1 VYHDKPGLKAQSL
14 RRAGGTGIL
23 NNETPGARLGG
34 KLLLLLFLYQFSP
47 GKSFKQPFQPR
58 HPFSDIGYIPSDIGH
73 ILSDVGYIFSD
84 IVNFLF

>member
-1 VYHDKPGLKAQSL
+1 MVH
-14 RRAGGTGIL
+14 RASAG
-23 NNETPGARLGG
+23 E

-58 HPFSDIGYIPSDIGH
+58 HPFSDIGYDPSDIGHILSDIGH
-73 ILSDVGYIFSD
+73 ILSDVGHILSD

>member
-1 VYHDKPGLKAQSL
+1 MYHDKPGLKAQSL

-47 GKSFKQPFQPR
+47 GETFKQPFQPR
-58 HPFSDIGYIPSDIGH
+58 HLFSEIGYILPNI
-73 ILSDVGYIFSD
+73 GYILSD

>member
-1 VYHDKPGLKAQSL
+1 MYHDKPGLKAQSL

-47 GKSFKQPFQPR
+47 GFQPR
-58 HPFSDIGYIPSDIGH
+58 HLFSETGYILPNIGYI
-73 ILSDVGYIFSD
+73 LSN

>member
-1 VYHDKPGLKAQSL
+1 MESSALEPSRVGGDSVLAPAVSL
-14 RRAGGTGIL
+14 G
-23 NNETPGARLGG
+23 E

-47 GKSFKQPFQPR
+47 GESFKQPFQPR

>member
-1 VYHDKPGLKAQSL
+1 MVHQPS
-14 RRAGGTGIL
+14 AG
-23 NNETPGARLGG
+23 E

-58 HPFSDIGYIPSDIGH
+58 HPFSDIGYIPSDIGY
-73 ILSDVGYIFSD
+73 ILPNIGNIFSD

>member
-1 VYHDKPGLKAQSL
+1 MMDPPPSDW
-14 RRAGGTGIL
+14 
-23 NNETPGARLGG
+23 GG

-58 HPFSDIGYIPSDIGH
+58 HPFSDIGYDPSDIGH
-73 ILSDVGYIFSD
+73 ILSDVGHILSD